1 MKAMITTTYGSPDVF
16 RLENVAKPVPHP
28 NQVLIKVHASAV
40 TKADTMMRTGKPFI
54 GRLFTGL
61 SKPKLP
67 VWGTGFSGVVE
78 AVGSKVTQF
87 KVGSKV
93 FGENIETMGT
103 YAEYVTVP
111 EDGIVAHLPDNISF
125 DEAAGMCDGGLTSL
139 NFLVNLGNIQAG
151 QKVLINGA
159 SGSLGTAAIQIAK
172 HFGADVTGVCS
183 SNNISLVKKLGADH
197 VIDYTRQDF
206 TTNTNT
212 YDLIY
217 DTVGVRSFT
226 ECRPALTKHGFYL
239 SPVLGM
245 PLLGHMMVTSVFGKK
260 KAKFSATGALPVEE
274 TRRLLDMLLDI
285 IEAGNLRGV
294 LDRTYP
300 LEQLAE
306 AHTYVDAGHK
316 KGNVVLNPIISS
328 T

>member
-183 SNNISLVKKLGADH
+183 GNNISLVKKLGADH

-226 ECRPALTKHGFYL
+226 ECRPALTKHGLYL

-245 PLLGHMMVTSVFGKK
+245 PLMGHMMVTSVFGQK
-260 KAKFSATGALPVEE
+260 KAKFSATGVLPVKE

-285 IEAGNLRGV
+285 IEAGNMRGI
-294 LDRTYP
+294 LDRAYP

-306 AHTYVDAGHK
+306 AHRYVDAGHK
-316 KGNVVLNPIISS
+316 KGNVTLNPII
-328 T
+328 